1 MQKDKTKIIL
11 KGIRDGV
18 PIALGYLA
26 VSFTL
31 GIAAR
36 KASLSAFSATLMS
49 FTNNTSAG
57 EFAALSLISA
67 GSSYMEVALTQLII
81 NIRYLLMSCSLSQ
94 KLTDNTSIIKRLMLG
109 YCITDEVFGVSY
121 TYEGNLNPLYTFSA
135 MFLPAIGWSAGTF
148 LGITV
153 GNVLPKSVMSALGVA
168 LYAMFIAIIVPPAKK
183 NKVIAFGVIFSMAAS
198 WVFTKVSVLERV
210 SSGFKIIIIT
220 VAVSAVLAL
229 MFPVEN
235 EVENEA

>member
-1 MQKDKTKIIL
+1 MHKDKIKIIL
-11 KGIRDGV
+11 RGIRDGF

-31 GIAAR
+31 GIAAK
-36 KASLSAFSATLMS
+36 KASLGAFSATLMS

-67 GSSYMEVALTQLII
+67 GSSYMEMALTQLII

-94 KLTDNTSIIKRLMLG
+94 KLSEKTSLLKRLMLG

-121 TYEGNLNPLYTFSA
+121 AYEGVLDPFYTYCA
-135 MFLPAIGWSAGTF
+135 MFLPAIGWSMGTF

-153 GNVLPKSVMSALGVA
+153 GNILPNSVMSALGVA

-183 NKVIAFGVIFSMAAS
+183 NKVIAIGVVSSMAVS
-198 WVFTKVSVLERV
+198 WAFTKLPLLGRV
-210 SSGFKIIIIT
+210 SSGFRIIIIT
-220 VAVSAVLAL
+220 VLVSTVLAL
-229 MFPVEN
+229 IFPVES
-235 EVENEA
+235 EEKNEA

>member
-1 MQKDKTKIIL
+1 
-11 KGIRDGV
+11 
-18 PIALGYLA
+18 
-26 VSFTL
+26 
-31 GIAAR
+31 
-36 KASLSAFSATLMS
+36 
-49 FTNNTSAG
+49 
-57 EFAALSLISA
+57 
-67 GSSYMEVALTQLII
+67 
-81 NIRYLLMSCSLSQ
+81 
-94 KLTDNTSIIKRLMLG
+94 MLG

-183 NKVIAFGVIFSMAAS
+183 NKVIAIGVIFSMATS